1 MSDQTD
7 INQTD
12 LPPIPH
18 SPETAIASEMVDTS
32 SALRCYVVMGLAIPL
47 SVGLVPGIAAFA
59 MVGTIISAIWAYRLR
74 ADKAPEGL
82 IANHGSWM
90 VRTFWISS
98 LFFLIA
104 IILSSSLVSA
114 NADPESA
121 IAMNKAILA
130 VPKNEVDI
138 ANALRNFQEVNKTLV
153 LVASLVCFLP
163 PIIFVVVRCFNGYQR
178 AYAGLPVENL
188 KSWLLK

>member
-18 SPETAIASEMVDTS
+18 TPETAIASEMVDTS
-32 SALRCYVVMGLAIPL
+32 SALRCYVVMGLCVPL
-47 SVGLVPGIAAFA
+47 SAGLVPGVAAIA
-59 MVGTIISAIWAYRLR
+59 MVGAFISAIWAYRLR

-82 IANHGSWM
+82 VANHGSWM

-98 LFFLIA
+98 LFFLVA
-104 IILSSSLVSA
+104 IILSGSLVSA

-130 VPKNEVDI
+130 VPKNEVEI
-138 ANALRNFQEVNKTLV
+138 ANALRHFQEVNKTLI
-153 LVASLVCFLP
+153 LIASLVSFVP

-178 AYAGLPVENL
+178 AYEGLPVENL
-188 KSWLLK
+188 KSWRLK